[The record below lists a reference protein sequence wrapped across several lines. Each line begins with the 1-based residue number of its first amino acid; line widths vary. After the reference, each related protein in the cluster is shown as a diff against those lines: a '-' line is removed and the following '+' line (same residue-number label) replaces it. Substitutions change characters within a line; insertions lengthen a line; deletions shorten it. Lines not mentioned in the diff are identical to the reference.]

1 MQKQEKIEYYMA
13 KPSLKQ
19 IYGKKINKNTKF
31 DEWTD
36 DKSIHQVLKELVLTT
51 FIKKE
56 SEFCGIKSVEE
67 SKLVQTLKEGT
78 ILLWNEQLGYIIPQ
92 CQVCTLDEL
101 SDEIKQF
108 KEIYKGENIDDTIRN
123 EK

>member
-1 MQKQEKIEYYMA
+1 MQKQEKLEFYMA

-19 IYGKKINKNTKF
+19 IYGKKVSKDTKF
-31 DEWTD
+31 DEWTE
-36 DKSIHQVLKELVLTT
+36 DKSVHQILNKLVLTT
-51 FIKKE
+51 TIKKV

-78 ILLWNEQLGYIIPQ
+78 TLLWNEQLGYIIPQ

-101 SDEIKQF
+101 SNEIEQF

>member
-19 IYGKKINKNTKF
+19 IYGKKINKNTEF
-31 DEWTD
+31 DEWTE

-101 SDEIKQF
+101 LNEIEQF

>member
-19 IYGKKINKNTKF
+19 IYGKKINKNTEF
-31 DEWTD
+31 DEWTE